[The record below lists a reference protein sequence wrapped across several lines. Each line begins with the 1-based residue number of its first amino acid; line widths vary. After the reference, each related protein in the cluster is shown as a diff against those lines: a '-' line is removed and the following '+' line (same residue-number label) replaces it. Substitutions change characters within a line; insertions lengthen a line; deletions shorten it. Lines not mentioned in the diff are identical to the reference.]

1 MKDEDRR
8 DNFLLYNPIEMSKL
22 RDNYTVPSNVSECKR
37 WIDILLLPLLQY
49 LMFTF
54 SFIRIKN
61 KSEIWNHVRNI
72 CFGKIFN
79 CFLLISHKNKFLEGT
94 KL

>member
-22 RDNYTVPSNVSECKR
+22 RDNYTVPSNVSECK
-37 WIDILLLPLLQY
+37 WLIDILLLPLLQY
-49 LMFTF
+49 LMFTL

>member
-49 LMFTF
+49 LMFTL

-61 KSEIWNHVRNI
+61 KSEIWSHGRNI
-72 CFGKIFN
+72 CYGKIFN
-79 CFLLISHKNKFLEGT
+79 SFLLISHKNKFLEGT

>member
-8 DNFLLYNPIEMSKL
+8 DSFLLYNPIEMSKL
-22 RDNYTVPSNVSECKR
+22 RDNYTVPSNVSECK
-37 WIDILLLPLLQY
+37 WLIDILLLPLLQY
-49 LMFTF
+49 LMFTL

-72 CFGKIFN
+72 CFGKIF